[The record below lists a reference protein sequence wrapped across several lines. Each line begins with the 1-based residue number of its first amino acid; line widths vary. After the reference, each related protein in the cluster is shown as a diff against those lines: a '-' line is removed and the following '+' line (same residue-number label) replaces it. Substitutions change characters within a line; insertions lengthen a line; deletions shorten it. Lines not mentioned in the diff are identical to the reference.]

1 MPKSKVL
8 LQLDVDELPSSFDA
22 LVAIDSGAEQLL
34 QYGGVSA
41 ETIVGLIHG
50 AIFTRGPADLKNTA
64 IFIGGSDAHQ
74 ASKLFAQAR
83 DAFFGPLRVSMM
95 CDPNGANTTASA
107 AVLCVE
113 QHIELSQ
120 ASVVVLGGSG
130 PVGARVAKIAA
141 GRGAIVRVCS
151 RQLSRAEAIVEQIV
165 KDLPNGRLEPYEF
178 VAPADI
184 PRICA
189 GHDVLVTAG
198 AAGVSLT
205 NPDWMEHVPG
215 IRIAIDLNA
224 VPPNGL
230 HGVESRDSNEVRG
243 GIICYGAIGV
253 GGLKMKIHK
262 ACLKYLFETNDRILD
277 THSIYELGRFVVT
290 QVHAPTI

>member
-1 MPKSKVL
+1 MTKSKVL
-8 LQLDVDELPSSFDA
+8 LQLDVDEQPSSFDA
-22 LVAIDSGAEQLL
+22 LVAVDSGVERLL
-34 QYGGVSA
+34 QYGGVTA
-41 ETIVGLIHG
+41 ETVVSLVHG
-50 AIFTRGPADLKNTA
+50 AMFTRGPSDLKNTA
-64 IFIGGSDAHQ
+64 AFFGGSDVDH
-74 ASKLFAQAR
+74 STKLFGLAR
-83 DAFFGPLRVSMM
+83 KAFFGPLRVSIM

-107 AVLCVE
+107 AVLCIE
-113 QHIELSQ
+113 RHIELSQ

-130 PVGARVAKIAA
+130 PVGTRVARIAA

-151 RQLSRAEAIVEQIV
+151 RQLARAEAAIGQII
-165 KDLPNGRLEPYEF
+165 KDLPQAKLEPYEF

-215 IRIAIDLNA
+215 VRIAIDLNA

-230 HGVESRDSNEVRG
+230 SGVDPRDSNEVHS
-243 GIICYGAIGV
+243 GIICYGALGV

-262 ACLKYLFETNDRILD
+262 ACLKQLFESNDRVLD
-277 THSIYELGRFVVT
+277 TQTIYELGRFVAGYD
-290 QVHAPTI
+290 QVGTI